1 MKQSGTSRCIED
13 SRFPLGIQPN
23 CTIGFH
29 LCGVAITSASI
40 LDGRRT
46 ISDTLSNPPR
56 PRRVPLGRTSR
67 RLSFERRL
75 RIWLAGLAL
84 PAVLLG
90 GLLLVKLQVSLASGM
105 AMLAM
110 FALIWLIAAS
120 AFTEQIIRPMQTLAN
135 VVAALREDDFSFRA
149 RGARRGDALGDLALE
164 INALAGTLQAQR
176 STALEALAL
185 LERVMTSMQSP
196 VLAFDAQDR
205 LRLHN
210 AAADQVFGLKRPNS
224 DGQTAEEL
232 KLRDL
237 LDVADEGTYSDAA
250 KRGSATRYV
259 VRRATFRLRGV
270 PHVLLVLS
278 DVGAALREEERQ
290 AWQRLIRVLGHEIN
304 NSLTPIKSIA
314 GSLRGRLPDVLAS
327 EVSAALPR
335 DLSRDLARGL
345 AVIEDRAA
353 SLNRFLQAYQQLSSL
368 PAPRLEAV
376 ALRPLLERIA
386 HLERRIG
393 VVISSGPELVLLAD
407 PDQMQQ
413 ALINLVQNAADA
425 ALEAS
430 LQNSEMPTVEISW
443 SETADSGRQVVDGAG
458 QRSASRSALKTATQ
472 ATLRIMDNGL
482 GLLNPINLF
491 VPFYTT
497 KPNGTGIGL
506 ALAQQI
512 LLAHKGGVSLS
523 NRSDRTGCVAEVRLP
538 VASVEMVEQ

>member
-1 MKQSGTSRCIED
+1 MVLRPALSGDQDVT
-13 SRFPLGIQPN
+13 PN
-23 CTIGFH
+23 EC
-29 LCGVAITSASI
+29 LRYKVEAK
-40 LDGRRT
+40 DGPSS
-46 ISDTLSNPPR
+46 ISDTLPNPPR
-56 PRRVPLGRTSR
+56 PRRIPLGKTSR

-75 RIWLAGLAL
+75 RIWLAGLSL
-84 PAVLLG
+84 PAMLFG
-90 GLLLVKLQVSLASGM
+90 ALLLADLHLSLASG
-105 AMLAM
+105 LATLVV
-110 FALIWLIAAS
+110 FGVVWLIVAS
-120 AFTEQIIRPMQTLAN
+120 TFTEQIIRPMQTLAN

-176 STALEALAL
+176 STALEALTL

-210 AAADQVFGLKRPNS
+210 AAADQAFGLKRPTS
-224 DGQTAEEL
+224 EGRTAAEL
-232 KLRDL
+232 SLQEL

-250 KRGSATRYV
+250 KPGSATRYV

-270 PHVLLVLS
+270 PHALLVLS

-314 GSLRGRLPDVLAS
+314 GSLRVRLPDAL
-327 EVSAALPR
+327 VSGVPTEFHR
-335 DLSRDLARGL
+335 DIDRDLARGL

-376 ALRPLLERIA
+376 ALRPMLERIA
-386 HLERRIG
+386 HLERRLDVRIDD
-393 VVISSGPELVLLAD
+393 GPEMLLLAD
-407 PDQMQQ
+407 PDQIQQ

-430 LQNSEMPTVEISW
+430 QQSLKRPLVEVTW
-443 SETADSGRQVVDGAG
+443 SVTASG
-458 QRSASRSALKTATQ
+458 SQ
-472 ATLRIMDNGL
+472 ATSENATHRQRTNVVVKAASQAIIHILDNGL

-497 KPNGTGIGL
+497 KPSGTGIGL

-512 LLAHKGGVSLS
+512 CLAHKGSVSLA
-523 NRSDRTGCVAEVRLP
+523 NRADGAGCVAEVRLP
-538 VASVEMVEQ
+538 LSAGSTKD